1 MHSALSCEGWHPWR
15 LFCWTNTSH
24 SATKSNQA
32 THKYWWAPL
41 WKSVGLNSELWA
53 CFDLLAASFDLHI
66 GALNSRR
73 EFLEGEFPLEAVL
86 RLRRSWRSDVLTREW
101 AKSFAVVQLS
111 DSTCAGILQ
120 HSCNSS
126 GMQPSPQC
134 VWTFSDLT
142 HVISDCMWPFFV
154 AGKQRFHRCWE
165 NWNRPPIYLFDA
177 VLHARSPD
185 WAMRHWIGL
194 STSRLVLGE
203 CQECC
208 HSKMLQGFGLHH
220 LLTADFLIDCR
231 SWRSERARVAL
242 CASFLIRISQFALFP
257 TNDKSCCR
265 IGFHISLI

>member
-1 MHSALSCEGWHPWR
+1 MEECSLEQRAVSLFWFASSFIWPAYRRLEFSTWVPWGR
-15 LFCWTNTSH
+15 I
-24 SATKSNQA
+24 
-32 THKYWWAPL
+32 PL
-41 WKSVGLNSELWA
+41 GSSVETAKEL
-53 CFDLLAASFDLHI
+53 
-66 GALNSRR
+66 
-73 EFLEGEFPLEAVL
+73 
-86 RLRRSWRSDVLTREW
+86 LTREW

-111 DSTCAGILQ
+111 DSSCAGILQ

-142 HVISDCMWPFFV
+142 RVISDCMWPFFF

-165 NWNRPPIYLFDA
+165 NWNGLPIYLFDA

-185 WAMRHWIGL
+185 WAVVWHWIGL

-208 HSKMLQGFGLHH
+208 HSKMLEGFGLHH

-257 TNDKSCCR
+257 TNHRSCCR
-265 IGFHISLI
+265 IGFHISLL